1 MPTPDSRNTL
11 ARWLSAALCL
21 TLSATFVW
29 GIWKQTDALEVWTF
43 EGRRQRQMADG
54 ALQAPAV
61 QLRHADSAA
70 SETEAAPWSGEAP
83 AAAYLVDFIYT
94 RCPGVC
100 RALGSEYQQM
110 QRQLIAGA
118 EQDPANQRVRL
129 LSVSFDVEHD
139 GVAQLR
145 QNARLLGAQ
154 PQHWRWA
161 VPATETE
168 SRALLRS
175 LGVVAI
181 PDGAGG
187 FVHNGDIHLL
197 DREGRLRGLFGFGEW
212 PQALAAARELAAP

>member
-1 MPTPDSRNTL
+1 MTNSSSRNTL

-21 TLSATFVW
+21 ALSAAFVW
-29 GIWKQTDALEVWTF
+29 GIWQQTDGLAVWTF
-43 EGRRQRQMADG
+43 EGKRQQQMAAG
-54 ALQAPAV
+54 ALKAPVV
-61 QLRHADSAA
+61 QLRHADGAA
-70 SETEAAPWSGEAP
+70 SETEPAPWSGEAP
-83 AAAYLVDFIYT
+83 TAFLIGFVYT

-110 QRQLIAGA
+110 QRQLIADA
-118 EQDPANQRVRL
+118 KHDPTSARVRL

-139 GVAQLR
+139 GVQQLR
-145 QNARLLGAQ
+145 QNVRLLAAQ
-154 PQHWRWA
+154 PAHWRWA
-161 VPATETE
+161 VPATEAE

-197 DREGRLRGLFGFGEW
+197 DGKGRLRGLFGFGEW